1 MINLRRGTR
10 QRRQSRQ
17 RMLWFRIKI
26 IANRIKIIANRIK
39 RIAKANED
47 DKSAE
52 GNKTKKVKQTEDI
65 MV

>member
-1 MINLRRGTR
+1 MEMINLRKGTR

-17 RMLWFRIKI
+17 RMLWFRI
-26 IANRIKIIANRIK
+26 NRIANRIK

-52 GNKTKKVKQTEDI
+52 GNKTKKAKQTEDV